1 MSWFPVLM
9 KHIRYNVLEVHL
21 NEKINLKVDSKFL
34 HEFPVKIQHILIII
48 GNKPNP
54 SFCMF
59 EVETNCRQQPFC
71 CMFQAGGTNRWQ

>member
-34 HEFPVKIQHILIII
+34 HEFPVKNTAHIDY
-48 GNKPNP
+48 N
-54 SFCMF
+54 
-59 EVETNCRQQPFC
+59 RQ
-71 CMFQAGGTNRWQ
+71 